1 MTSAPNPF
9 ATEVALTDLSG
20 EQLRARVARA
30 QLYLIEVRSAAGAA
44 EVAAKDK
51 RDHLAYLHKLE
62 TEGRLYGS
70 GPVDPGPDQQPYELV
85 IVAAGSREEAENI
98 AANDPLQKA
107 GLGTST
113 VRSHIMNEGV
123 ACYVGRALSKR
134 SEARPE
140 PFDPDISGITLSYEA
155 LAGRAAGVKLHLISL
170 EPTDKPRSPDDT
182 STMDAHFVWLRE
194 NEMAARLMSCGP
206 VQPAQPLADGVWGGG
221 LGIVATSRAEAE
233 RIAAVEPSGREG
245 YRNLLVSDWTLDY
258 GLAAPIGQALV
269 ALNQLSTD

>member
-9 ATEVALTDLSG
+9 ATEVALTDLPG

-30 QLYLIEVRSAAGAA
+30 QLYLIEMKPIEVAAAGAS
-44 EVAAKDK
+44 KDQ

-70 GPVDPGPDQQPYELV
+70 GPVESGPGESPYELAV
-85 IVAAGSREEAENI
+85 VAAASREEAENI

-107 GLGTST
+107 GLGTNV
-113 VRSHIMNEGV
+113 VRNHIMNEGV
-123 ACYVGRALSKR
+123 ACYVGRAMSKR
-134 SEARPE
+134 AEARYE
-140 PFDPDISGITLSYEA
+140 PFDPDISGIDLSYEA
-155 LAGRAAGVKLHLISL
+155 LVERAAGVKLHLISL
-170 EPTDKPRSPDDT
+170 EPTDKPRSPEDT
-182 STMDAHFVWLRE
+182 STMNAHFVWLRE

-245 YRNLLVSDWTLDY
+245 YRRLLVSDWRLDY
-258 GLAAPIGQALV
+258 GLAAPIGRALV
-269 ALNQLSTD
+269 ALNELPTD